1 MTATLDAIHAAA
13 TKTLADGGIDTP
25 ALDARVLLKS
35 VTGLT
40 LEGLISGGREPLP
53 LAQAVRFSEYVNRR
67 LSGEPVSRIRG
78 SREFYGRDF
87 HIDPHTLDPRP
98 DTETLIEAALATAA
112 RQDMNER
119 PLQVLDLGTGSGCI
133 LVTLLAELPDAVG
146 TGVDISPSALAC
158 AEGNARRLGVA
169 RRARFVAADWFEGL
183 TGRFDLIV
191 SNPPYIES
199 AEITALAPEV
209 ARHDPRAALDG
220 GPDGLDAYRR
230 IAEKA
235 ADFLAPGGH
244 LLVEIG
250 PTQPQAVAD
259 LFRAAGL
266 VLEREP
272 VVFDLAGRPRC
283 IHAQSPHLAGGGRSH
298 GPKNRLGQPGCSG

>member
-1 MTATLDAIHAAA
+1 MTVTLDAAHAGAA
-13 TKTLADGGIDTP
+13 KVLADGGVDTP

-40 LEGLISGGREPLP
+40 LEALIGSGREPLP
-53 LAQAVRFSEYVNRR
+53 PELEERFTEYVDRR
-67 LSGEPVSRIRG
+67 LAGEPVSRIRG
-78 SREFYGRDF
+78 RREFYGREF

-98 DTETLIEAALATAA
+98 DTEALIGAGLEIAA
-112 RQDMNER
+112 RANLRDR

-133 LVTLLAELPDAVG
+133 LVTLLSELPQATG
-146 TGVDISPSALAC
+146 KGVDISPGALVC
-158 AEGNARRLGVA
+158 AQENARHLGVE
-169 RRARFVAADWFEGL
+169 RRARFVAGDWFEGL

-199 AEITALAPEV
+199 AEIAALAPEV

-220 GPDGLDAYRR
+220 GPDGLDGYRR

-235 ADFLAPGGH
+235 GDFLVPGGH

-250 PTQPQAVAD
+250 RDQAQAVSG

-266 VLEREP
+266 VLAEP
-272 VVFDLAGRPRC
+272 SVVFDLAGRPRC
-283 IHAQSPHLAGGGRSH
+283 IHAQSPHLEGGGRSH
-298 GPKNRLGQPGCSG
+298 DPKNRLGQRGCSG